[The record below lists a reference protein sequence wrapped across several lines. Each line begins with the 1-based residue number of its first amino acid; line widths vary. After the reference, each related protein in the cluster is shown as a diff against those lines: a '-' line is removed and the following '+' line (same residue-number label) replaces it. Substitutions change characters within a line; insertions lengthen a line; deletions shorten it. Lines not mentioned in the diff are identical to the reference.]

1 MKLLKQNNE
10 MGKENRPI
18 SQYKK
23 QNLLINVKK
32 SIKHLIFQ
40 NNIDIITNVINTHI
54 ELVIKMC
61 LK

>member
-1 MKLLKQNNE
+1 MKLLKQNNK